1 MRTWSIKTK
10 LRAWPVSFTFVNVI
24 TKTWVTFSNP
34 EPLVALAL
42 VPDLFVVANV
52 GAGVGVLALV
62 DVTRTLVRIISAVV
76 LTVTE
81 AVPLNAHPIFTS
93 EKS

>member
-24 TKTWVTFSNP
+24 AKTWVTCPNP
-34 EPLVALAL
+34 ESLVTLAL
-42 VPDLFVVANV
+42 VPNLFVVANV
-52 GAGVGVLALV
+52 GAGVGVLAFV
-62 DVTRTLVRIISAVV
+62 DVTRTFVRIISAIV
-76 LTVTE
+76 LSVTE
-81 AVPLNAHPIFTS
+81 AVPLNAHLIFTS